1 MLTPKRESIKKHMP
15 TVLVSI
21 NHIYLPLLL
30 SRWLSL
36 RQYQFYSTRTLSK
49 LEKNSHCCG
58 LDSLISVKP
67 LTSLKPAIRKPAT
80 ICNATHGLKLLS
92 LKSLF
97 CHSIRNPILNALNHY
112 AYQSALE
119 IDQLTKWSLVS
130 CSPFFPTIV
139 YCLYSASSNH
149 PPLKSSFVNQ

>member
-1 MLTPKRESIKKHMP
+1 MP

-21 NHIYLPLLL
+21 NDIYLPLLL
-30 SRWLSL
+30 CRWLSL
-36 RQYQFYSTRTLSK
+36 WQYQFYSTRTLNK

-80 ICNATHGLKLLS
+80 MCNATHGLKLLS

-97 CHSIRNPILNALNHY
+97 CHSIPVDPILNALNHY
-112 AYQSALE
+112 AYQSAL
-119 IDQLTKWSLVS
+119 IGIMVIWSVDYKQSTDQMIACKLQT
-130 CSPFFPTIV
+130 FFPR
-139 YCLYSASSNH
+139 YCLLPLLSSSNP
-149 PPLKSSFVNQ
+149 PPLKSSSVNQ